1 MKLSKEKC
9 GIINNFKYF
18 MLIPIVLLVISLIF
32 GFVFGLNYDYDFR
45 NVSTF
50 DVKFNTTVSDS
61 EYKELNKQLKNLVET
76 KFNDYRIE
84 KIGEGAQNGL
94 LVKIANDDGEYDADI
109 ESLKSTIESS
119 LIVNCGDRIT
129 SSVII
134 TTSETNEVLP
144 KNASELI
151 GYSVLAIACIMLF
164 IFVYYAIRYNFVS
177 SITFVLTIL
186 FEIAML
192 TIVMIVARV
201 PFNYYFVVSYF
212 VMTLLTLLTSTYIN
226 NYIRSNLNVEKYSKY
241 SNSDRVYDAYKK
253 TFKPVIIFTSLIT
266 LSLFAVMFF
275 GDVSLIFTV
284 ISIILGLCVSLFGVY
299 MFEFCLWSFWYKK
312 DKDTTLKR
320 RIELEKKRANE
331 TEKSNDKIVV

>member
-94 LVKIANDDGEYDADI
+94 LVKIANDDGQFDSDI

-134 TTSETNEVLP
+134 TTSETNKVLP

-151 GYSVLAIACIMLF
+151 GYSVLAMACIMLF
-164 IFVYYAIRYNFVS
+164 VFVYYGIRYNLVS

-186 FEIAML
+186 FEIAIL
-192 TIVMIVARV
+192 
-201 PFNYYFVVSYF
+201 SYIF
-212 VMTLLTLLTSTYIN
+212 SV
-226 NYIRSNLNVEKYSKY
+226 KY
-241 SNSDRVYDAYKK
+241 
-253 TFKPVIIFTSLIT
+253 
-266 LSLFAVMFF
+266 
-275 GDVSLIFTV
+275 
-284 ISIILGLCVSLFGVY
+284 GV
-299 MFEFCLWSFWYKK
+299 
-312 DKDTTLKR
+312 
-320 RIELEKKRANE
+320 
-331 TEKSNDKIVV
+331 

>member
-94 LVKIANDDGEYDADI
+94 LVKIANDNGQFDTDI

-134 TTSETNEVLP
+134 TTSETNKVLP
-144 KNASELI
+144 KNALAKSLAVPLI
-151 GYSVLAIACIMLF
+151 QFQAGL
-164 IFVYYAIRYNFVS
+164 N
-177 SITFVLTIL
+177 TFV
-186 FEIAML
+186 
-192 TIVMIVARV
+192 V
-201 PFNYYFVVSYF
+201 
-212 VMTLLTLLTSTYIN
+212 
-226 NYIRSNLNVEKYSKY
+226 K
-241 SNSDRVYDAYKK
+241 
-253 TFKPVIIFTSLIT
+253 
-266 LSLFAVMFF
+266 
-275 GDVSLIFTV
+275 
-284 ISIILGLCVSLFGVY
+284 
-299 MFEFCLWSFWYKK
+299 
-312 DKDTTLKR
+312 
-320 RIELEKKRANE
+320 
-331 TEKSNDKIVV
+331 